1 MKNGSSFQNHDML
14 IRTLSWHFFQ
24 LVWVILNVLFETPNI
39 STTFYL
45 EIAIFCENH
54 WQLKRAWL
62 FRDLVLMHCLNHFKH
77 VLFFTLVC
85 TVQLKVLT
93 STRGF
98 YFCCWAL
105 KSSGMILFLNIF
117 KEGGQKTG
125 GGGGVGLMYHSEIW
139 QAH

>member
-1 MKNGSSFQNHDML
+1 MKNGSSFPNHNAL

-24 LVWVILNVLFETPNI
+24 LVWVNLNVLFDTPNI
-39 STTFYL
+39 SMAFYL
-45 EIAIFCENH
+45 EIAIFCENY

-62 FRDLVLMHCLNHFKH
+62 FRNLVLMHRLNHFVH

-105 KSSGMILFLNIF
+105 KSSGMILFFNMF
-117 KEGGQKTG
+117 KGGGQNTG
-125 GGGGVGLMYHSEIW
+125 GGGRGGGGESVINVP
-139 QAH
+139 